1 MRTYKLFLNHIPSCS
16 IQTNTQTISKHQIS
30 LFSLNSSIHS
40 VFSCLVAPFTV
51 RIVTKS
57 SSVPSGMLSI
67 NPLFLTHISW
77 NEAAKQVTGVPRS
90 FNIISAF
97 STALVTNLKYLFIT
111 TLIHIYVGGITY
123 LNSSVSFCF
132 IVGNF
137 RNRFFNEC
145 RSRSS
150 CWAAI
155 SFTRLQRVTVSRNRG
170 KNIIAN
176 RSQKFR

>member
-1 MRTYKLFLNHIPSCS
+1 MRRMKNRTRLNSLVDRVRAIEIMLTNREEEVERESLEEWKKQKETKLGMLQEVYNKQIEEKKEMNCCEPICRGKLLLRRYHNRGAFLNLGEKNPQLVAAIYKLFLNHVPSCS

-77 NEAAKQVTGVPRS
+77 NEAAK
-90 FNIISAF
+90 
-97 STALVTNLKYLFIT
+97 
-111 TLIHIYVGGITY
+111 
-123 LNSSVSFCF
+123 
-132 IVGNF
+132 
-137 RNRFFNEC
+137 
-145 RSRSS
+145 
-150 CWAAI
+150 
-155 SFTRLQRVTVSRNRG
+155 
-170 KNIIAN
+170 
-176 RSQKFR
+176 